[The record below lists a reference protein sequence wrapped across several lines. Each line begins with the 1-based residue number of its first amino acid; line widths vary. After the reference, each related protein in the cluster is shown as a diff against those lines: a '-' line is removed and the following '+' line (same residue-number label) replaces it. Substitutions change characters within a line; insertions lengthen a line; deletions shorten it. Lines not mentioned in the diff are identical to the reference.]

1 MITNFIKYVLIGFF
15 NTILHI
21 SIFFTM
27 YLFFNLSQSISNF
40 IAFFITVSFSYFI
53 NSKCNFKSQY
63 NIKKYLYFVLLMGLI
78 SIIIGFISDQNQIPP
93 FATII
98 IFTLISLTLGF
109 FLSKYL
115 IFKS

>member
-1 MITNFIKYVLIGFF
+1 MITNFIKYILIGFF

-40 IAFFITVSFSYFI
+40 IGFFIAVSFSYFI
-53 NSKCNFKSQY
+53 NSKYNFKSQY

-78 SIIIGFISDQNQIPP
+78 SFVIGFISDQNQINP
-93 FATII
+93 FITMI
-98 IFTLISLTLGF
+98 IFTLISLILGF
-109 FLSKYL
+109 FLSKYY
-115 IFKS
+115 IFKR